1 MTIRLNTDNTPYE
14 KIGNADPVSIADE
27 VPFDIPDSWEWCR
40 LSSVNDMYTG
50 NSINETEKKLKY
62 TGLVNGYNY
71 IGTYNQFIPAYPS
84 DMEEGRGFG
93 IALQAYQDG
102 EPYGVA
108 TVNVP
113 TVIKK

>member
-1 MTIRLNTDNTPYE
+1 
-14 KIGNADPVSIADE
+14 
-27 VPFDIPDSWEWCR
+27 
-40 LSSVNDMYTG
+40 
-50 NSINETEKKLKY
+50 
-62 TGLVNGYNY
+62 
-71 IGTYNQFIPAYPS
+71 
-84 DMEEGRGFG
+84 MEEGRGFG